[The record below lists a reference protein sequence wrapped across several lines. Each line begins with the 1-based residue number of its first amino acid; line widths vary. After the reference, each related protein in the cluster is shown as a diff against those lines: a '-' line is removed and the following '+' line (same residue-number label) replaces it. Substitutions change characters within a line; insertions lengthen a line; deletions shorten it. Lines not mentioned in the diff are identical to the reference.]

1 MSIDSQ
7 QASINNP
14 PENLNERKS
23 EHNSP
28 EASSELKTNNNSP
41 ETPNEQQA
49 EIKPSESPSE
59 RKAENNSPETPNEQ
73 QAEIKPSEPPS
84 ERKAENN
91 SPETPN
97 EQQAEIKPSESPNER
112 KAENNSSETPNEQ
125 QTEIKPSES
134 PSERKAENNSPE
146 TPNEQQTEKRS
157 SEPAVER
164 ISSEKS
170 SKQAKENNTPETL
183 NEQKDEQQLS
193 SDRDETNNRE
203 GSQRIIRFTSQ
214 LSKSSDQIQPT
225 KVTNT
230 IAHERPIS
238 PVTRHRVIKPLMSP
252 QRTRSN
258 SPRKTF
264 SYLPPDRLNLRKWKE
279 QRRHIAKKEEDD
291 RIYYENRR
299 KLERL
304 ARIAK
309 EPSTYPAMH
318 IEQEHLRDR
327 HALDYHRK
335 VLKSYIPI
343 MRENLCLVNRL
354 ATVKGVYDTKK
365 MEEEYARH
373 TMILKQDAAN
383 RKKPRKTTT
392 QRPFILPKINTKS

>member
-1 MSIDSQ
+1 
-7 QASINNP
+7 
-14 PENLNERKS
+14 
-23 EHNSP
+23 
-28 EASSELKTNNNSP
+28 
-41 ETPNEQQA
+41 
-49 EIKPSESPSE
+49 
-59 RKAENNSPETPNEQ
+59 
-73 QAEIKPSEPPS
+73 
-84 ERKAENN
+84 
-91 SPETPN
+91 
-97 EQQAEIKPSESPNER
+97 
-112 KAENNSSETPNEQ
+112 
-125 QTEIKPSES
+125 SES

-170 SKQAKENNTPETL
+170 SEQAKENNTPETL